1 MTWRNKRDH
10 INNYTCKWRISK
22 LGKTNPNHQYFSRLL
37 KKETNDYLISN
48 KEYLLA
54 NKPEIYYSM
63 KGQKLPK
70 KYQQKQGVSITPVNA
85 FVPPQSK
92 LSKNELREQLNK
104 EAEERKC
111 KAQKESELRQEN
123 KRKEMIK
130 QRNQNAYAREQSYI
144 HWVNPFTPINHN
156 KLGSSQAWKI
166 EKKYKYYD

>member
-1 MTWRNKRDH
+1 MTWRKNKNH
-10 INNYTCKWRISK
+10 HTNYCTKWRNSS

-37 KKETNDYLISN
+37 KKETNDYLTSN

-54 NKPEIYYSM
+54 NEPEIYYSM

-70 KYQQKQGVSITPVNA
+70 KYQQKQGICVSPVNA
-85 FVPPQSK
+85 YVPPQSK
-92 LSKNELREQLNK
+92 LNSN
-104 EAEERKC
+104 
-111 KAQKESELRQEN
+111 ELRQEN

-144 HWVNPFTPINHN
+144 HWVDPYTPINHN

>member
-1 MTWRNKRDH
+1 MTWRKNKNH
-10 INNYTCKWRISK
+10 HTNYCAKWRNSS

-37 KKETNDYLISN
+37 KKETNDYLTSN

-54 NKPEIYYSM
+54 NEPEIYYSM

-70 KYQQKQGVSITPVNA
+70 KYQQKQGIGVSPVNA
-85 FVPPQSK
+85 YVPPQSK
-92 LSKNELREQLNK
+92 LNSND
-104 EAEERKC
+104 
-111 KAQKESELRQEN
+111 LRQEN

-130 QRNQNAYAREQSYI
+130 QRNQNAYAKEQSYI
-144 HWVNPFTPINHN
+144 HWVDPYTPINHN

>member
-1 MTWRNKRDH
+1 MTWRKNKNH
-10 INNYTCKWRISK
+10 HTNYCAKWRNSS

-37 KKETNDYLISN
+37 KKETNDYLTSN

-54 NKPEIYYSM
+54 NEPEIYYSM

-70 KYQQKQGVSITPVNA
+70 KYQQKQGIGVSPVNA
-85 FVPPQSK
+85 YVPPQSK
-92 LSKNELREQLNK
+92 LNSN
-104 EAEERKC
+104 
-111 KAQKESELRQEN
+111 ELRQEN

-156 KLGSSQAWKI
+156 KLGSSQSWKT

>member
-1 MTWRNKRDH
+1 MTWRKNKNH
-10 INNYTCKWRISK
+10 HTNYCAKWRNSS

-37 KKETNDYLISN
+37 KKETDDYLISN

-92 LSKNELREQLNK
+92 LSKDELREQLNK
-104 EAEERKC
+104 EVEESKL
-111 KAQKESELRQEN
+111 KAQKQNELRKEN

-130 QRNQNAYAREQSYI
+130 QRNQNAYVREQSYI

-156 KLGSSQAWKI
+156 KLGSSQAWRI

>member
-1 MTWRNKRDH
+1 MTWRKNKNH
-10 INNYTCKWRISK
+10 HTNYCAKWRNSS

-37 KKETNDYLISN
+37 KKETNDYLTLN

-54 NKPEIYYSM
+54 NEPEIYYSM

-70 KYQQKQGVSITPVNA
+70 KYQQKQGICITPVNA
-85 FVPPQSK
+85 YVPPQSK
-92 LSKNELREQLNK
+92 LNSNEF
-104 EAEERKC
+104 
-111 KAQKESELRQEN
+111 RQEN

-144 HWVNPFTPINHN
+144 HWVDPYTPINHN

>member
-22 LGKTNPNHQYFSRLL
+22 PGKTNPNHQYFSRLL
-37 KKETNDYLISN
+37 KKETNDYLTSN

-54 NKPEIYYSM
+54 NEPEIYYSM

-70 KYQQKQGVSITPVNA
+70 KYQQKQGIGVSPVNA
-85 FVPPQSK
+85 YVPPQSK
-92 LSKNELREQLNK
+92 LNSN
-104 EAEERKC
+104 
-111 KAQKESELRQEN
+111 ELRQEN

>member
-70 KYQQKQGVSITPVNA
+70 KYQQKKGVSITPVNA

-104 EAEERKC
+104 EAEERKAGLC
-111 KAQKESELRQEN
+111 PQFLKNMVAADYL
-123 KRKEMIK
+123 KRKL
-130 QRNQNAYAREQSYI
+130 R
-144 HWVNPFTPINHN
+144 F
-156 KLGSSQAWKI
+156 
-166 EKKYKYYD
+166 

>member
-10 INNYTCKWRISK
+10 INNYTCKWRRSK
-22 LGKTNPNHQYFSRLL
+22 LGKTNPNHHYFAKLL

-54 NKPEIYYSM
+54 YKPEIYYSM

-104 EAEERKC
+104 EAEERKLASAANIGKSEPACPCVLHILRC
-111 KAQKESELRQEN
+111 KLWSKSEV
-123 KRKEMIK
+123 
-130 QRNQNAYAREQSYI
+130 AR
-144 HWVNPFTPINHN
+144 VR
-156 KLGSSQAWKI
+156 
-166 EKKYKYYD
+166 

>member
-1 MTWRNKRDH
+1 MTWRKNKNH
-10 INNYTCKWRISK
+10 HTNYCAKWRNSS

-37 KKETNDYLISN
+37 KKETNDYLTSN

-54 NKPEIYYSM
+54 NEPEIYYSM

-70 KYQQKQGVSITPVNA
+70 KYQQKQGICVTPVNA
-85 FVPPQSK
+85 YAPPQSK
-92 LSKNELREQLNK
+92 LNSN
-104 EAEERKC
+104 
-111 KAQKESELRQEN
+111 ELRQEN

-144 HWVNPFTPINHN
+144 RWVNPFTPINHN
-156 KLGSSQAWKI
+156 KLGSSQSWKI

>member
-1 MTWRNKRDH
+1 MTWRKNKNH
-10 INNYTCKWRISK
+10 HTNYCAKWRNSS

-37 KKETNDYLISN
+37 KKETNDYLTSN

-54 NKPEIYYSM
+54 NEPEIYYSM

-70 KYQQKQGVSITPVNA
+70 KYQQKQGIGVSPVNA
-85 FVPPQSK
+85 YVPPQSK
-92 LSKNELREQLNK
+92 LNSNEF
-104 EAEERKC
+104 
-111 KAQKESELRQEN
+111 RQEN

-130 QRNQNAYAREQSYI
+130 QRNQNAYAKEQSYI
-144 HWVNPFTPINHN
+144 HWVDPYTPINHN

>member
-1 MTWRNKRDH
+1 MTWRKNKNH
-10 INNYTCKWRISK
+10 HTNYCAKWRNSS

-37 KKETNDYLISN
+37 KKETNDYLTLN

-54 NKPEIYYSM
+54 NEPEIYYSM

-70 KYQQKQGVSITPVNA
+70 KYQQKQGICVSPVNA
-85 FVPPQSK
+85 YVPPQSK
-92 LSKNELREQLNK
+92 LNSN
-104 EAEERKC
+104 
-111 KAQKESELRQEN
+111 ELRQEN

-144 HWVNPFTPINHN
+144 RWVNPFTPINHN
-156 KLGSSQAWKI
+156 KLGSSQSWKI

>member
-1 MTWRNKRDH
+1 MTWRKNKNH
-10 INNYTCKWRISK
+10 HTNYCAKWRNSS

-37 KKETNDYLISN
+37 KKETNDYLTLN

-54 NKPEIYYSM
+54 NEPEIYYSM

-70 KYQQKQGVSITPVNA
+70 KYQQKQGICVSPVNA
-85 FVPPQSK
+85 YVPPQSK
-92 LSKNELREQLNK
+92 LNSN
-104 EAEERKC
+104 
-111 KAQKESELRQEN
+111 ELRQEN

-130 QRNQNAYAREQSYI
+130 QRNQNAYAKEQSYI
-144 HWVNPFTPINHN
+144 HWVDPYTPINHN

>member
-1 MTWRNKRDH
+1 MTWRKN
-10 INNYTCKWRISK
+10 INHHTNYCAKWRNSS

-37 KKETNDYLISN
+37 KKETNDYLTSN

-54 NKPEIYYSM
+54 NEPEIYYSM

-70 KYQQKQGVSITPVNA
+70 KYQQKQGICITPVNA
-85 FVPPQSK
+85 YVPTQSK
-92 LSKNELREQLNK
+92 LNSN
-104 EAEERKC
+104 
-111 KAQKESELRQEN
+111 ELRQEN

-144 HWVNPFTPINHN
+144 HWVDPYTPINHN

>member
-1 MTWRNKRDH
+1 MTWRKNKNH
-10 INNYTCKWRISK
+10 HTNYCAKWRNSS

-37 KKETNDYLISN
+37 KKETNDYLTSN

-54 NKPEIYYSM
+54 NEPEIYYSM

-70 KYQQKQGVSITPVNA
+70 KYQQKQGICVSPVNA
-85 FVPPQSK
+85 YVPPQSK
-92 LSKNELREQLNK
+92 LNSNK
-104 EAEERKC
+104 
-111 KAQKESELRQEN
+111 LRQEN

-144 HWVNPFTPINHN
+144 HWVDPYTPINHN

>member
-1 MTWRNKRDH
+1 MTWRKNKNH
-10 INNYTCKWRISK
+10 HTNYCTKWRNSS

-37 KKETNDYLISN
+37 KKETNDYLTSN

-54 NKPEIYYSM
+54 NEPEIYYSM

-70 KYQQKQGVSITPVNA
+70 KYQQKQGICITPVNA
-85 FVPPQSK
+85 YVPPQSK
-92 LSKNELREQLNK
+92 LNSNEF
-104 EAEERKC
+104 
-111 KAQKESELRQEN
+111 RQEN

-144 HWVNPFTPINHN
+144 RWVNPFTPINHN
-156 KLGSSQAWKI
+156 KLGSSQSWKT

>member
-1 MTWRNKRDH
+1 MTWRKNKNH
-10 INNYTCKWRISK
+10 HTNYCAKWRNSS

-37 KKETNDYLISN
+37 KKETNDYLTSN

-54 NKPEIYYSM
+54 NEPEIYYSM

-70 KYQQKQGVSITPVNA
+70 KYQQKQGICITPVNA
-85 FVPPQSK
+85 YVPTQSK
-92 LSKNELREQLNK
+92 LNSN
-104 EAEERKC
+104 
-111 KAQKESELRQEN
+111 ELRQEN

-144 HWVNPFTPINHN
+144 HWVNPYTPINHN

>member
-1 MTWRNKRDH
+1 MTWRKNKNH
-10 INNYTCKWRISK
+10 HTNYCAKWRNSS

-37 KKETNDYLISN
+37 KKETNDYLTSN

-54 NKPEIYYSM
+54 NEPEIYYSM

-70 KYQQKQGVSITPVNA
+70 KYQQKQGICVSPVNA
-85 FVPPQSK
+85 YVPPQSK
-92 LSKNELREQLNK
+92 LNSN
-104 EAEERKC
+104 
-111 KAQKESELRQEN
+111 ELRQEN

-144 HWVNPFTPINHN
+144 HWVDPYTPINHN

>member
-1 MTWRNKRDH
+1 MTWRKNKNH
-10 INNYTCKWRISK
+10 HTNYCAKWRNSS

-37 KKETNDYLISN
+37 KKETNDYLTSN

-54 NKPEIYYSM
+54 NEPEIYYSM

-70 KYQQKQGVSITPVNA
+70 KYQQKQGICVSPINA
-85 FVPPQSK
+85 YVPPQSK
-92 LSKNELREQLNK
+92 LNSNEF
-104 EAEERKC
+104 
-111 KAQKESELRQEN
+111 RQEN

-144 HWVNPFTPINHN
+144 RWVNPFTPINHN
-156 KLGSSQAWKI
+156 KLGSSQSWKT

>member
-1 MTWRNKRDH
+1 MTWRKNKNH
-10 INNYTCKWRISK
+10 HTNYCAKWRNSS

-37 KKETNDYLISN
+37 KKETNDYLTSN

-54 NKPEIYYSM
+54 NEPEIYYSM

-70 KYQQKQGVSITPVNA
+70 KYQQKQGICITPVNA
-85 FVPPQSK
+85 YVPPQSK
-92 LSKNELREQLNK
+92 LNSNEF
-104 EAEERKC
+104 
-111 KAQKESELRQEN
+111 RQEN

-144 HWVNPFTPINHN
+144 RWVNPFTPINHN
-156 KLGSSQAWKI
+156 KLGSSQSWKT

>member
-1 MTWRNKRDH
+1 MTWRKNKNH
-10 INNYTCKWRISK
+10 HTNYCTKWRNSS

-37 KKETNDYLISN
+37 KKETNDYLTSN

-54 NKPEIYYSM
+54 NEPEIYYSM

-70 KYQQKQGVSITPVNA
+70 KYQQKQGICVSPVNA
-85 FVPPQSK
+85 YVPPQSK
-92 LSKNELREQLNK
+92 LNSN
-104 EAEERKC
+104 
-111 KAQKESELRQEN
+111 ELRQEN

-144 HWVNPFTPINHN
+144 RWVNPFTPINHN
-156 KLGSSQAWKI
+156 KLGSSQSWKT

>member
-1 MTWRNKRDH
+1 MTWRKNKNH
-10 INNYTCKWRISK
+10 HTNYCAKWRNSS

-37 KKETNDYLISN
+37 KKETNDYLTSN

-54 NKPEIYYSM
+54 NEPEIYYSM

-70 KYQQKQGVSITPVNA
+70 KYQQKQGICVTPVNA
-85 FVPPQSK
+85 YVPPQSK
-92 LSKNELREQLNK
+92 LNSN
-104 EAEERKC
+104 
-111 KAQKESELRQEN
+111 ELRQEN

-144 HWVNPFTPINHN
+144 RWVNPFTPINHN
-156 KLGSSQAWKI
+156 KLGSSQSWKT

>member
-1 MTWRNKRDH
+1 MTWRKNKNH
-10 INNYTCKWRISK
+10 HTNYCAKWRNSS

-37 KKETNDYLISN
+37 KKETNDYLTSN

-54 NKPEIYYSM
+54 NEPEIYYSM

-70 KYQQKQGVSITPVNA
+70 KYQQKQGICVSPVNA
-85 FVPPQSK
+85 YVPPQSK
-92 LSKNELREQLNK
+92 LNLN
-104 EAEERKC
+104 
-111 KAQKESELRQEN
+111 ELRQEN

-144 HWVNPFTPINHN
+144 RWVNPFTPINHN
-156 KLGSSQAWKI
+156 KLGSSQSWKT

>member
-1 MTWRNKRDH
+1 MTWRKNKNH
-10 INNYTCKWRISK
+10 HTNYCAKWRNSS

-37 KKETNDYLISN
+37 KKETNDYLTSN

-54 NKPEIYYSM
+54 NEPEIYYSM

-70 KYQQKQGVSITPVNA
+70 KYQQKQGICVSPVNA
-85 FVPPQSK
+85 YVPPQSK
-92 LSKNELREQLNK
+92 LNSN
-104 EAEERKC
+104 
-111 KAQKESELRQEN
+111 ELRQEN

-144 HWVNPFTPINHN
+144 RWVNPFTPINHN

>member
-1 MTWRNKRDH
+1 MTWRKNKNH
-10 INNYTCKWRISK
+10 HTNYCAKWRNSS

-37 KKETNDYLISN
+37 KKETNDYLTSN

-54 NKPEIYYSM
+54 NEPEIYYSM

-70 KYQQKQGVSITPVNA
+70 KYQQKQGIGVSPVNA
-85 FVPPQSK
+85 YVPPQSK
-92 LSKNELREQLNK
+92 LNSNEF
-104 EAEERKC
+104 
-111 KAQKESELRQEN
+111 RQEN

-144 HWVNPFTPINHN
+144 HWVDPYTPINHN

>member
-1 MTWRNKRDH
+1 MTWRKNKNH
-10 INNYTCKWRISK
+10 HTNYCAKWRNSS

-37 KKETNDYLISN
+37 KKETNDYLTSS

-54 NKPEIYYSM
+54 NEPEIYYSM

-70 KYQQKQGVSITPVNA
+70 KYQQKQGICITPVNA
-85 FVPPQSK
+85 YVPPQSK
-92 LSKNELREQLNK
+92 LNSN
-104 EAEERKC
+104 
-111 KAQKESELRQEN
+111 ELRQEN

-144 HWVNPFTPINHN
+144 RWVNPFTPINHN
-156 KLGSSQAWKI
+156 KLGSSQSWKT

>member
-10 INNYTCKWRISK
+10 INNYTCKWRRSK

-37 KKETNDYLISN
+37 KKETNDYLVSN

-70 KYQQKQGVSITPVNA
+70 KYQQKQGISIAPVNA

-92 LSKNELREQLNK
+92 LSKIELREQLNK
-104 EAEERKC
+104 ELEEIKL
-111 KAQKESELRQEN
+111 KAQKEHELRKEN
-123 KRKEMIK
+123 KRKEVIK
-130 QRNQNAYAREQSYI
+130 QRNQKAYAREQSYI
-144 HWVNPFTPINHN
+144 RWVNPHTPINHN
-156 KLGSSQAWKI
+156 KLGSSQTWKI